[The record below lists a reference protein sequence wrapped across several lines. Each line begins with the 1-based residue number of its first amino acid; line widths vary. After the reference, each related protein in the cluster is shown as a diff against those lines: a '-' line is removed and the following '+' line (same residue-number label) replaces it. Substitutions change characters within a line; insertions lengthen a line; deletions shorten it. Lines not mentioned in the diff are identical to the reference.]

1 MSYFNGLI
9 MSVFSR
15 IILLATLLS
24 GLTQVTIC
32 QSRYGDALDDR
43 ALRAVTSRGDF
54 LYVGMDNII
63 KINYSNP
70 VDVLEYFITAN
81 NGILV
86 RDSLDFLSI
95 PIRKGRARFLL
106 YRKDGADSILLGYK
120 FFTVKNIPKPKLTFD
135 NVNVNERDTISKRH
149 LLDTKRLNI
158 FVSNDIIGSERWFK
172 VIKYTFGYEY
182 GGYYV
187 EHTNNSGELSLK
199 TKQIVNTLGPSR
211 EIIIKPVVEGEGQ
224 LMLELPIYRLTLY

>member
-1 MSYFNGLI
+1 MSYFNDFI

-24 GLTQVTIC
+24 GINCITIC
-32 QSRYGDALDDR
+32 QSRYGDELDDR

-63 KINYSNP
+63 KIYYSNP
-70 VDVLEYFITAN
+70 EDVLEYFITAN

-95 PIRKGRARFLL
+95 PVRKGRARFLL
-106 YRKDGADSILLGYK
+106 YKKDGSDSILLGYK
-120 FFTVKNIPKPKLTFD
+120 FFFVKNIPKPMLTFD
-135 NVNVNERDTISKRH
+135 TVKVKERDMISKRH
-149 LLDTKRLNI
+149 LLDTKKLNI
-158 FVSNDIIGSERWFK
+158 FVSDDIIGSERWFK
-172 VIKYTFGYEY
+172 VVKYTFGYEY

-187 EHTNNSGELSLK
+187 EHTINSGELALK
-199 TKQIVNTLGPSR
+199 TKQIINTLGPSR
-211 EIIIKPVVEGEGQ
+211 EIIIKPVVENVGE